1 MPIIRAVNGIV
12 ETYPAAPVSA
22 RPPATQIAAAGRD
35 DRSKGQERQ
44 TADHAAHLAQQAYQ
58 QQAHQSSAS
67 KPALVAQDLMTS
79 PVTSLPSDS
88 TLLEAWSTMKHKGIH
103 HLPVTSVHGTLVG
116 MISDHDLLPFAHEL
130 ESVNSPG
137 SSAGQ
142 KLAPVMSTR
151 VLTAT
156 PTTEIRE
163 IAGVMLDEHVSA
175 VPIVDSARHPVGIL
189 TTSDILRAIVRR
201 SPLEL
206 WT

>member
-1 MPIIRAVNGIV
+1 
-12 ETYPAAPVSA
+12 
-22 RPPATQIAAAGRD
+22 
-35 DRSKGQERQ
+35 
-44 TADHAAHLAQQAYQ
+44 
-58 QQAHQSSAS
+58 
-67 KPALVAQDLMTS
+67 
-79 PVTSLPSDS
+79 
-88 TLLEAWSTMKHKGIH
+88 
-103 HLPVTSVHGTLVG
+103 

-130 ESVNSPG
+130 ESVKSPG

-175 VPIVDSARHPVGIL
+175 VPIVDSARHPLGIL